1 MTQAAEKSTE
11 KKHLTIIVADQEGD
25 TEKVKVDATDT
36 VGTLL
41 REGLDEL
48 YPKQNKNDAD
58 YDVVIAGVVVTDL
71 NQTVTHAGL
80 HDRSEVVIAPKDV
93 SRG

>member
-1 MTQAAEKSTE
+1 VTQATETPAE

-25 TEKVKVDATDT
+25 TEKVKLDSTDT
-36 VGTLL
+36 LAILL
-41 REGLDEL
+41 RKGLDEL
-48 YPKQNKNDAD
+48 YRKQGKNAAD
-58 YDVVIAGVVVTDL
+58 YDIVIAGVVVTDL
-71 NQTVTHAGL
+71 NQTVTQAGL